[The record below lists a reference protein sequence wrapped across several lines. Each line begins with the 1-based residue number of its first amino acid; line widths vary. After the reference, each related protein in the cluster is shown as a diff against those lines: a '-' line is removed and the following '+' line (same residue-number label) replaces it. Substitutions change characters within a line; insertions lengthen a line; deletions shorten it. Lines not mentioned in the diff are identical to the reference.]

1 MNIASAIAIYFII
14 WWMVLFIALPF
25 GVRNSHESGAAV
37 EEGHE
42 AGAPMDPKLL
52 QKALMTTVI
61 ATIVF
66 SLFYY
71 AKTHGLLSI
80 DNLPFFDSMPKPIG

>member
-25 GVRNSHESGAAV
+25 GVRNSHESGIAV

-42 AGAPMDPKLL
+42 VGAPIDPKLL
-52 QKALMTTVI
+52 QKAVMTTVI

-66 SLFYY
+66 AAFYY

-80 DNLPFFDSMPKPIG
+80 ENLPFFDSMPKPNG

>member
-25 GVRNSHESGAAV
+25 GVRNSHESGV
-37 EEGHE
+37 VVDEGHE
-42 AGAPMDPKLL
+42 AGAPVNPKLL
-52 QKALMTTVI
+52 RKAVMTTVI

-66 SLFYY
+66 VVFYY
-71 AKTHGLLSI
+71 AKTHGLLTI
-80 DNLPFFDSMPKPIG
+80 ENLPFFDTMPKPN